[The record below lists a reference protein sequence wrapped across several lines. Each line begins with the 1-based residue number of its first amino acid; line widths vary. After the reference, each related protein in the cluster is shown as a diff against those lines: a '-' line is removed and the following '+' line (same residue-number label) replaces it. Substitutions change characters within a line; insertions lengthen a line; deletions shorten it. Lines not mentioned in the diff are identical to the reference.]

1 MFLRQRWFGVALAA
15 AMGIALAA
23 GPAAAQTRPAP
34 ESQLRFNPT
43 FAKNPPRVLSASI
56 QSVDPAQWG
65 GRTVMLK
72 VDYDPADRRVSR
84 HVLTDFGT
92 GPVVLR
98 DDGLDGDAVAGDRQH
113 TGVFTFD
120 LGEREARRSQLMEY
134 VLEGFDTVS
143 DFHGRELVGTHPL
156 LEDIA
161 AMATQLKWTG
171 VSTAATDPFATLMIV
186 DPMVVNDPTRTI
198 DPCTGIGNP
207 NGVWTFGYV
216 MDQMAALT
224 TMTTD
229 QFVRNWMGTWATT
242 QTVNGWS
249 VPPRNHIK
257 AILDDWAVRSGGSVT
272 STLDMGKAPFRL
284 LAIVNRVD
292 LRTNG
297 SYGGGSA
304 GEARLVYGL
313 VEPTGGCVLR
323 KEMTVIFEFKI
334 QIGGCPGVRAW
345 AKQWHDL
352 QLNPTGSAAYNIAL
366 EAITR
371 QFTDAGSDPFQL
383 PNQSTLGQLRTNEIE
398 DPVTTFNMLWEM
410 REFNLDSTGNLKVVT
425 VKETPDTSLNGKP
438 PITGY
443 INSLPITGPL
453 PVLPNNFPGTSNPL
467 LGGRSITPGG
477 PNPPPIMTWGPSTSV
492 RRHDFSIGTCS
503 GCHSRDTNTLF
514 VHIDPSKSGI
524 ASLSGFLTGAMPPVV
539 DPVSGVSR
547 QFDDLTRR
555 VQDLDALVFNACVD
569 GIFLGRQGSTH

>member
-1 MFLRQRWFGVALAA
+1 MTLSARQRWIGSAVMSLGAIAA
-15 AMGIALAA
+15 FTIPAA
-23 GPAAAQTRPAP
+23 GQAMPAP
-34 ESQLRFNPT
+34 EARLRFNPA
-43 FAKNPPRVLSASI
+43 FSKNPPRVLSASI
-56 QSVDPAQWG
+56 QAVDPSQWG
-65 GRTVMLK
+65 GRTARLE
-72 VDYDPADRRVSR
+72 VDYDPADRRVAR
-84 HVLTDFGT
+84 QVLVDLGT
-92 GPVVLR
+92 GPVILR
-98 DDGLDGDAVAGDRQH
+98 DDGFDGDAVAGDHRH
-113 TGVFTFD
+113 TGVFMFD
-120 LGEREARRSQLMEY
+120 LSEREARRAQLLDH
-134 VLEGFDTVS
+134 VLQGFDTVS
-143 DFHGRELVGTHPL
+143 DFQGRELVGTHPL

-161 AMATQLKWTG
+161 DMQTQLKWVG
-171 VSTAATDPFATLMIV
+171 VTAATDPFATLMIV
-186 DPMVVNDPTRTI
+186 DPLVVNDPTRTI
-198 DPCTGIGNP
+198 DPCTGVGNP

-224 TMTTD
+224 SMTTD
-229 QFVRNWMGTWATT
+229 QFVRNWMATWGTT

-249 VPPRNHIK
+249 IPPRNHIK
-257 AILDDWAVRSGGSVT
+257 PILDDWAVRSGGSVT
-272 STLDMGKAPFRL
+272 SSLDMGKAPFRL

-292 LRTNG
+292 LRTNA

-334 QIGGCPGVRAW
+334 QISGCPGVRAW
-345 AKQWHDL
+345 AKQWYDL
-352 QLNPTGSAAYNIAL
+352 QLNPTGSAAYNAAL

-371 QFTDAGSDPFQL
+371 QFTDAGSDPLQL

-398 DPVTTFNMLWEM
+398 APTVNPNMMWEM

-443 INSLPITGPL
+443 INGLPATGPL
-453 PVLPNNFPGTSNPL
+453 PTLPNNFPSTTKPL
-467 LGGRSITPGG
+467 LGGRSIVPGG
-477 PNPPPIMTWGPSTSV
+477 PNPPPIMTWGPSTSA
-492 RRHDFSIGTCS
+492 RRHEFSLGTCS

-514 VHIDPSKSGI
+514 THIDPSLSGI
-524 ASLSGFLTGAMPPVV
+524 SSLSGFLTGITVT

-555 VQDLDALVFNACVD
+555 VQDLDALVFNSCPD
-569 GIFLGRQGSTH
+569 GIFLGRQASTH